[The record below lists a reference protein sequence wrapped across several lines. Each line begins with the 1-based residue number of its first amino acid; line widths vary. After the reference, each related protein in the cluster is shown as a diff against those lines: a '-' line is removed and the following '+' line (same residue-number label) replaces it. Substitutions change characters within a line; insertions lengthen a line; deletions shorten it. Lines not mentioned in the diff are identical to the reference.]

1 MHAAVLFASKDI
13 FLILPRKG
21 LETSLQKICTVGEG
35 GRSGYDYC
43 GFID

>member
-21 LETSLQKICTVGEG
+21 LELVYRKYAQLGKGGGPDMTTVAL
-35 GRSGYDYC
+35 
-43 GFID
+43 